1 MSDHVELD
9 WSQTGKK
16 WVSYFDIL
24 GFSRFVCE
32 RDPLSVFCTYSMC
45 LEEFRRHEESHKKW
59 GGLQFIHFSD
69 SFLIFAPDDSA
80 GSFAA
85 IESPSRWF
93 FNFLL
98 QREIPVSGAMACDEF
113 YADRANGIFFGKAL
127 VEASKLSESL
137 NWIGFVLCPSAI
149 GKLSDVGLPA
159 DGRLHYRKWNAPVK
173 GKSGVCSLEP
183 TFAYLI
189 NHTMNDKNIFVPL
202 LERMAARI
210 EDPKIKMKY
219 ENTLSFLKHFGVA
232 QPVKAAS

>member
-1 MSDHVELD
+1 MSDRVELD

-45 LEEFRRHEESHKKW
+45 LEEFRWQQEHHKKW
-59 GGLQFIHFSD
+59 GGLKFVHFSD
-69 SFLIFAPDDSA
+69 SFLIYAPNDSA

-127 VEASKLSESL
+127 VEACKLSESL
-137 NWIGFVLCPSAI
+137 NWIGFVLCPTAITQLSKIGLRGYKLYYREWDAPTKEKSLVSTSA
-149 GKLSDVGLPA
+149 
-159 DGRLHYRKWNAPVK
+159 Y
-173 GKSGVCSLEP
+173 
-183 TFAYLI
+183 FI
-189 NHTMNDKNIFVPL
+189 NHAMNGKNIFVPL
-202 LERMAARI
+202 LEGMAARI
-210 EDPKIKMKY
+210 EDPKIKKKY
-219 ENTLSFLKHFGVA
+219 ENTLSFLKHFGIA
-232 QPVKAAS
+232 QPVKTVS